1 MWLTKIKSDSITLS
15 QPVAQ
20 MSSLS
25 DVIWLLMNVNFYAYL
40 GEKNWYYSML
50 SNYNTT
56 RAPSATPRFHLI
68 PTVTAK
74 MSPSPSPL
82 LPFHQPSQ
90 RSTTSHHAISAM
102 KRITL
107 HFVEFELGRW
117 WSHRGNNLNI
127 YWFCDIPE
135 PSQAGML
142 THPSVTSSGLE
153 GWAFWRS
160 FSRLWMRDSTAV
172 VWYWGQ

>member
-1 MWLTKIKSDSITLS
+1 MLSDYWWMSIFMPIWVRKTDIIRCYPTTILPVLLLPLPDSILYPPW
-15 QPVAQ
+15 QQKCPPHH
-20 MSSLS
+20 
-25 DVIWLLMNVNFYAYL
+25 LL
-40 GEKNWYYSML
+40 YYHSI
-50 SNYNTT
+50 N
-56 RAPSATPRFHLI
+56 H
-68 PTVTAK
+68 
-74 MSPSPSPL
+74 
-82 LPFHQPSQ
+82 
-90 RSTTSHHAISAM
+90 RSTLPLPTSPFLRWSASLFFN
-102 KRITL
+102 L

-142 THPSVTSSGLE
+142 THPSVTSCGLE

-160 FSRLWMRDSTAV
+160 FSCLWMWDSTAV